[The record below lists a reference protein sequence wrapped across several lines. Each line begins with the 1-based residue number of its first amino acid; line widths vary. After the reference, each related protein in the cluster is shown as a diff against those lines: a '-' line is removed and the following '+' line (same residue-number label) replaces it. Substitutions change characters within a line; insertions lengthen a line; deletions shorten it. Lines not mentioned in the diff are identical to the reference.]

1 MAVGDVVAVVSTAT
15 SWRSWQPASG
25 VEIILTQVC
34 SNGSTIHL
42 GLSDGTDYAYT
53 ASPSDNY
60 PPTIK
65 LAINNTIYLQM
76 YSANTG
82 AWSGIQIK

>member
-1 MAVGDVVAVVSTAT
+1 MAVGDVVVGVSTAT
-15 SWRSWQPASG
+15 SWRQYQPAAG
-25 VEIILTQVC
+25 VEIILTQVVAE
-34 SNGSTIHL
+34 GSTIHI
-42 GLSDGTDYAYT
+42 GLTDGTNYGYN
-53 ASPSDNY
+53 ASPPNNSQ
-60 PPTIK
+60 PMTK